1 MRPVDH
7 LVRPRGVHKERVRR
21 EDVLDGRRDT
31 HYVLAT
37 IAANGSPAH
46 FESRRGMFKN
56 QSRNRNL
63 NRTHEEIGRAQQ
75 S

>member
-1 MRPVDH
+1 MHPVDH

-37 IAANGSPAH
+37 IAAVGSSPV
-46 FESRRGMFKN
+46 SNRGKAC
-56 QSRNRNL
+56 SKIKV
-63 NRTHEEIGRAQQ
+63 EIEI
-75 S
+75 